1 MARKSLHPY
10 TLTPLFPMNIES
22 IERDTIPETDE
33 IITTVIIK
41 GVTSQCILA
50 RLVISV
56 LGRPGVDN
64 DLEFIGSGDRWLIS
78 WTQPQL
84 TLEETRELMTK
95 TLTPT

>member
-1 MARKSLHPY
+1 
-10 TLTPLFPMNIES
+10 MNIES

-33 IITTVIIK
+33 IITTVTIK

-50 RLVISV
+50 RLIIGA

-78 WTQPQL
+78 WTYSP
-84 TLEETRELMTK
+84 TCGRGNRERATVG
-95 TLTPT
+95 

>member
-1 MARKSLHPY
+1 
-10 TLTPLFPMNIES
+10 MNIES
-22 IERDTIPETDE
+22 IERDIIPETDE
-33 IITTVIIK
+33 VITTVTIR

-50 RLVISV
+50 RLVINA

-84 TLEETRELMTK
+84 TLEETREVITK
-95 TLTPT
+95 TLISA